1 MDKLFSLTLNHQPEG
16 RYRSLWFDANVD
28 GETISVGKLNDEKNE
43 DYYKNYEKGLAGKKE
58 IFDVHKDYISYEL
71 LLEALVKSD
80 EFECGSW
87 AVDIGKRK
95 SITREELIELLKKE
109 IDSYDEY
116 SKEYELDK
124 LKRIDWDTAQYR
136 FRSMYDYAFY
146 DFNEN
151 RVYLS
156 RLTEFAIEIV
166 KNKSLLE
173 KIIKS
178 FENADI
184 SNKQFLS
191 LFFKAYSID
200 NKLLVDKIIKNRL
213 KNPQTFEIKTEL
225 AGPPSL
231 WTEGHGRDFSY
242 QFTPTKKHLIV
253 YAEDGTTIDTNKV
266 YTKEEVK
273 QLMKDK
279 KLILVY
285 EYGLYGGKITDN
297 TSNIT
302 QKEIDKTI
310 RDNIT
315 KQMLLKDYKKFMN
328 FYKLAK
334 IEIGLKFKQL
344 KEQNNKKVAELRR
357 ENTVSD
363 NTIKL
368 LDENEEMKL

>member
-1 MDKLFSLTLNHQPEG
+1 MDKLFSLTLNHQPDG
-16 RYRSLWFDANVD
+16 RYRSLWLDANVD
-28 GETISVGKLNDEKNE
+28 GGIITVGKLNDEKNE
-43 DYYKNYEKGLAGKKE
+43 YDYKNYEKGLAGEKE
-58 IFDVHKDYISYEL
+58 IFDAHKDYISYEL
-71 LLEALVKSD
+71 SFRAFVKGD
-80 EFECGSW
+80 EIEYDSW
-87 AVDIGKRK
+87 TVDIGKRK
-95 SITREELIELLKKE
+95 SIAREELIELLKKE

-124 LKRIDWDTAQYR
+124 LKRIDWDTAQYQ
-136 FRSMYDYAFY
+136 FRSMYDYTFY

-151 RVYLS
+151 RVYAPK
-156 RLTEFAIEIV
+156 LTEFATSIV
-166 KNKSLLE
+166 ENKSILE

-200 NKLLVDKIIKNRL
+200 NKLLVDKIIKNRF

-242 QFTPTKKHLIV
+242 QFTPTKKHLTV

-279 KLILVY
+279 KLIFVY

-302 QKEIDKTI
+302 QKEIDQTI

-315 KQMLLKDYKKFMN
+315 KQMLLNDYKKFMN

-344 KEQNNKKVAELRR
+344 KEQNNKKVADLQQ
-357 ENTVSD
+357 ENTAGD
-363 NTIKL
+363 KTIKL
-368 LDENEEMKL
+368 LEDNGDMKL